1 MADQSLGAV
10 LNFLR
15 AKFPDAFKA
24 LTASLLESE
33 SGAPVVPPK
42 SLDSTSSNAS
52 PSTTDTEEM
61 ELDSP
66 LSPENPDDAGGL
78 FTEVRNKKKRKKRS
92 SPASSSASSSS
103 PSPVPQKAPRPC
115 PQLEPGSSQPV
126 QIPAL
131 MAIPV
136 ESTQPPLSIR
146 PAPPAARALLDKK
159 PPPIYIQAQD
169 KWPMI
174 QSAMSNKFKVVAAA
188 TAQGIRMQLETA
200 EAFRFV
206 TRKMNSK
213 LILKELTEEK
223 LVLLI
228 AD

>member
-1 MADQSLGAV
+1 MADQSLVGV
-10 LNFLR
+10 LDFLR

-33 SGAPVVPPK
+33 SGAPAVPPK
-42 SLDSTSSNAS
+42 SLDST

-92 SPASSSASSSS
+92 SPAPSSASSSS
-103 PSPVPQKAPRPC
+103 RSPVPQKAPRPC

-136 ESTQPPLSIR
+136 EATQPPSAVR
-146 PAPPAARALLDKK
+146 SAPPAARALLDKK
-159 PPPIYIQAQD
+159 PPPI
-169 KWPMI
+169 
-174 QSAMSNKFKVVAAA
+174 
-188 TAQGIRMQLETA
+188 
-200 EAFRFV
+200 
-206 TRKMNSK
+206 
-213 LILKELTEEK
+213 
-223 LVLLI
+223 
-228 AD
+228 